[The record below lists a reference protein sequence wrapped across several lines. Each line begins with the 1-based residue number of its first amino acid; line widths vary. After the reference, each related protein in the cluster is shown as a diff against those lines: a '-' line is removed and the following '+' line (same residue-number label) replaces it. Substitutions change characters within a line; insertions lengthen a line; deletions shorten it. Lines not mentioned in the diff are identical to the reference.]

1 MQEMVA
7 SNKNSNSS
15 WIYFI
20 SGENVFILFEK
31 CLPYCS
37 ADYTLINGSYSSY
50 RMKISDG
57 YLHDYHLLSIYH

>member
-7 SNKNSNSS
+7 RNKNSNSS
-15 WIYFI
+15 RIYFI

-37 ADYTLINGSYSSY
+37 ADYTLINGSYYSY
-50 RMKISDG
+50 G